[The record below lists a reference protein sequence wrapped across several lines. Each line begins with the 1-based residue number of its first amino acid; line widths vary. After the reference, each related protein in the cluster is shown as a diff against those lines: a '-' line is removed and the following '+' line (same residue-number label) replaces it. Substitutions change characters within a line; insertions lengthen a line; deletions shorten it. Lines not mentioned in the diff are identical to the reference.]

1 VWATTSTR
9 VALGIVPIAAVA
21 SLVMVAMLVPS
32 DAEAGTASLRLT
44 GAEGQQTAQLF
55 YRAAS
60 GEKNR
65 AEVFLD
71 WSKDGVSRSPIAYV
85 LDDRNLDAA
94 GPGCVRVSA
103 GNPSKLRC
111 SIPENTRPL
120 GPTLWL
126 GDRDDFACVTV
137 GLPGGSVTGGP
148 GHDDVRSLGRLSGGP
163 GDDILVGPNSEVDP
177 CRIPGAG
184 AIRDSP
190 RWVSGGSGADF
201 IEGGG
206 TIFGG
211 PGRDFIDALAAGSVV
226 PGSGSDE
233 VYASRGNQLIRARD
247 SSPDVISC
255 SGRRYHDTVLAD
267 GLDVSDSGQCEE
279 WRRRGVARA
288 VPVSLQ
294 GYYGP
299 SAVLDRTLELL
310 VVCPHDG
317 PSLCKGRAA
326 ITVPGGR
333 ALAPVP
339 FGVARGTSRWID
351 VRVPVQT
358 RERFADRFNGELE
371 GRDVKVTAWSRDR
384 SGILRSAQIV
394 LGLYLEQVGTG
405 TE

>member
-1 VWATTSTR
+1 MRTTTSSR
-9 VALGIVPIAAVA
+9 VALGIVRLAALA
-21 SLVMVAMLVPS
+21 SLGLVAMLAPS
-32 DAEAGTASLRLT
+32 DAEGGSATLRVS
-44 GAEGQQTAQLF
+44 GADGQQTAQLF

-65 AEVFLD
+65 VELFLD
-71 WSKDGVSRSPIAYV
+71 WLNDGVSRTPTAYV
-85 LDDRNLDAA
+85 LDDRGLDEA
-94 GPGCVRVSA
+94 GPGCNRVSA
-103 GNPSKLRC
+103 RSSKLRC

-120 GPTLWL
+120 GPTIWL

-137 GLPGGSVTGGP
+137 ALPGGSVTGGP
-148 GHDDVRSLGRLSGGP
+148 GHDEVRSLGRLSGGP
-163 GDDILVGPNSEVDP
+163 GDDILIGPNSEDDP

-184 AIRDSP
+184 AITDSP
-190 RWVSGGSGADF
+190 HWVSGGSGADL

-211 PGRDFIDALAAGSVV
+211 PGRDFIDALAAGIVV

-255 SGRRYHDTVLAD
+255 SGRRYQDTVLAD

-317 PSLCKGRAA
+317 PSLCKGSAA

-339 FGVARGTSRWID
+339 FRIARGRSRWID
-351 VRVPVQT
+351 VRVPLET
-358 RERFADRFNGELE
+358 RERFAVRSYGDLE